1 MSGVEEM
8 KPAAP
13 PPEHCP
19 GTESEA
25 AGKADACQ
33 GCPNQKICASAQP
46 KAPDPDIDVI
56 ADRLKNVKRKI
67 LVLSGKG
74 GVGKST
80 VTSMLAR
87 CLASNDS
94 LNVGVLDID
103 LCGPSLPK
111 TFGVE
116 GEQVH
121 QSGSGWSP
129 VFVEENLSLMSAGFL
144 LPSLDSAVI
153 WRGPKKNGLIKQL
166 LRDVDWS
173 DNDHL
178 DYLLI
183 DTPPGTSDEHLS
195 IVQYMAK
202 AKLDGALIV
211 TTPQDVA
218 ILDVK
223 KEISFCRKVGLP
235 ILGIVENMSS
245 FVCPK
250 CSHTSV
256 IFPSTSGGAQ
266 NLCDNNQVPL
276 LGQIPLDPLIGQA
289 CDEGRDIFSGLMTSS
304 SATRA
309 YNQVVAKLCSILSHM
324 SATNEPL
331 DNQAASN
338 EHDNDMDTSS

>member
-1 MSGVEEM
+1 MEQ
-8 KPAAP
+8 A
-13 PPEHCP
+13 PEHCP
-19 GTESEA
+19 GTESQD

-33 GCPNQKICASAQP
+33 GCPNQKICAEAQP

-56 ADRLKNVKRKI
+56 ADRLSGVKRKI

-80 VTSMLAR
+80 VTMMVAR
-87 CLASNDS
+87 ALASADS
-94 LNVGVLDID
+94 DTNVGVLDID

-111 TFGVE
+111 AFGVE

-129 VFVEENLSLMSAGFL
+129 VFVEDNLSLMSAGFL

-166 LRDVDWS
+166 LRDVDWTDS
-173 DNDHL
+173 LDNSL
-178 DYLLI
+178 DFLLV

-195 IVQYMAK
+195 IVQYMSK
-202 AKLDGALIV
+202 AGLDGALIV

-223 KEISFCRKVGLP
+223 KEISFCEKVGLP
-235 ILGIVENMSS
+235 ILGLVENMSS

-250 CSHTSV
+250 CNFESV
-256 IFPSTSGGAQ
+256 VLPSTSGGAQ
-266 NLCDNNQVPL
+266 ALANEKQIPL
-276 LGQIPLDPLIGQA
+276 LGKVPLDPMIGKA
-289 CDEGRDIFSGLMTSS
+289 CDEGSDIFSDSQFASS
-304 SATRA
+304 NAVMAYKKIVANMCSQLTTVPSA
-309 YNQVVAKLCSILSHM
+309 
-324 SATNEPL
+324 
-331 DNQAASN
+331 
-338 EHDNDMDTSS
+338 MDCE